1 MEPATDCRPLR
12 GHPLPRPRRPGG
24 GLMLNLN
31 LFAEVEIRRLMRLH
45 KIDRDQ
51 AVSLY
56 LRQRIEQLD

>member
-1 MEPATDCRPLR
+1 
-12 GHPLPRPRRPGG
+12 
-24 GLMLNLN
+24 MLNLN

-45 KIDRDQ
+45 KIERDQ